1 MIITEVTPRSLL
13 IILCVRRVEYSVRL
27 GVGGAPVPR
36 ACGILIYATELETN
50 KDNEDPWVRA
60 IKGLFSGGLRDVGEQ
75 DVQRNYMTMTDVLQV
90 HGF

>member
-1 MIITEVTPRSLL
+1 MVITDVT
-13 IILCVRRVEYSVRL
+13 YSQISPDNAVRL
-27 GVGGAPVPR
+27 GWGGGGRGLLCRGV
-36 ACGILIYATELETN
+36 CGILIYATELETD

-60 IKGLFSGGLRDVGEQ
+60 IKDLCSSGLRDLGQQ